1 MYICVYVRVYIYVH
15 IYMYIYVCIYR
26 YIHDSP
32 GGSDGE
38 ESACNTGDL
47 GLISGLGRSLEKGM
61 ATHFSYS
68 CLENIVDRGAWS
80 SPTRQSM
87 GSQRDRYD

>member
-1 MYICVYVRVYIYVH
+1 
-15 IYMYIYVCIYR
+15 MYIYACIYR

-61 ATHFSYS
+61 ANHFSYS